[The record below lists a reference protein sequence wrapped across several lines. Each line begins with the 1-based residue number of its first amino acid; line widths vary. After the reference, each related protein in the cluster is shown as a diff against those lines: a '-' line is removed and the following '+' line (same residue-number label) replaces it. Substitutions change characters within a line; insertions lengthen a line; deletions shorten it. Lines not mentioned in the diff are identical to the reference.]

1 MSDHHVRWWHSMSC
15 LATKVGHS
23 LILQFN
29 LPSNA
34 RFNTA
39 CRKRPACKSRM
50 SSVDARVS

>member
-1 MSDHHVRWWHSMSC
+1 MSC